1 MTNNYQVISDLID
14 IIAEE
19 APVDWE
25 SLNYEG
31 VKEISIMNALEQ
43 VRNLHN
49 NPLLSEEEKEQ
60 TLVSILAYLLM
71 ENTILHVSKI
81 NSINKKN

>member
-43 VRNLHN
+43 VRNLRN

>member
-43 VRNLHN
+43 VRNLRN
-49 NPLLSEEEKEQ
+49 NPLLSDEEKEQ